1 MSSHALFI
9 VYLESSMYRRWRQWL
24 RHMVV
29 MCHIACEFR
38 TGLVLKFDQF
48 YHSNFF
54 YIKLR
59 LISS

>member
-9 VYLESSMYRRWRQWL
+9 VDLESSVYLRRRQWR

-29 MCHIACEFR
+29 MCHIACSFHS
-38 TGLVLKFDQF
+38 GGVLKFDQF

-54 YIKLR
+54 QTKIR